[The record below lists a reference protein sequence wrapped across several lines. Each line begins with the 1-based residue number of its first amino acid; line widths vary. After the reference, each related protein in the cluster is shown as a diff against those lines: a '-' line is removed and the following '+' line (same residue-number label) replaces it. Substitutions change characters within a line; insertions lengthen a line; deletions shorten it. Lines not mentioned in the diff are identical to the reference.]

1 MCTRYY
7 IDEDTPE
14 FNDAIEKALSS
25 PLYTSIRHKYATA
38 LHYRGEIRPTD
49 LVPVIAP
56 NKNGNRSAYP
66 MKWGFTIKASK
77 TPVVNARVETAYS
90 KDLFKD
96 AWLRRRCII
105 PASWYYEWEHFHT
118 SDGKTNTGSKYL
130 IQPKGAMSTWLCGLY
145 RYENDLPVFAILTR
159 EPTQEVSRLHDRMP
173 LMLPSE
179 KIDDWICPGSDPKS
193 LLKYAVTDL
202 FIGHGDNIPD
212 IDNKP
217 EWWIK

>member
-14 FNDAIEKALSS
+14 FDYAIEKALNS
-25 PLYTSIRHKYATA
+25 PLYTSIRHKYAMA

-66 MKWGFTIKASK
+66 MKWGFSIPKSK
-77 TPVVNARVETAYS
+77 TPIFNARVETVSS
-90 KDLFKD
+90 KELFSD
-96 AWLRRRCII
+96 AWEKHRCII
-105 PASWYYEWEHFHT
+105 PASWYYEWEHFNT
-118 SDGKTNTGSKYL
+118 NDGKTKTGSKYL

-145 RYENDLPVFAILTR
+145 RYENDLPVFVILTR
-159 EPTQEVSRLHDRMP
+159 EPAKEVLKIHDRMP
-173 LMLPSE
+173 LMMPSE

-193 LLKYAVTDL
+193 LLSYAVTDL

-212 IDNKP
+212 IDKKP
-217 EWWIK
+217 EWWTK